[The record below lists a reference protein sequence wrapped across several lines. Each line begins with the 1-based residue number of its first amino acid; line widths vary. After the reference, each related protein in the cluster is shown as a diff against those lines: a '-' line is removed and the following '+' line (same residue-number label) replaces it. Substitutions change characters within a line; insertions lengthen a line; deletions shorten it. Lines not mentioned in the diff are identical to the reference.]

1 MNWTHLLLRFVNTHE
16 DWMLI
21 AVSAV
26 TVFLLFLNI
35 CLLWKLGRLSRNTK
49 SALTMLS
56 DSPVGESIELMR
68 RMGKSEEDV
77 ALLNEHQNVL
87 QEHLTRSVQKVGL
100 VRFDAFPDIGGE
112 QSFALALLDGNM
124 NGVVLSNLYGR
135 TDSRVY
141 AKEIVNGSS
150 AHTLS
155 NEEKEAIRR
164 AGNPS
169 C

>member
-1 MNWTHLLLRFVNTHE
+1 
-16 DWMLI
+16 
-21 AVSAV
+21 
-26 TVFLLFLNI
+26 
-35 CLLWKLGRLSRNTK
+35 
-49 SALTMLS
+49 
-56 DSPVGESIELMR
+56 MR

-141 AKEIVNGSS
+141 AKEIVNGNS